1 LVSIPNL
8 LSGVLLYDQAQR
20 NIVGGTLPNERNVIS
35 GNVGWGV
42 EIRSNA
48 NSNSLLGNWIGLVG
62 TGQNTLGN
70 SLGGISISQ
79 SNSNKIG
86 NGTESGSNRIVGNGS
101 FGLQITHPLSTGNSL
116 FRNSIGN
123 HRFMEIDLGGDGPTP
138 NDRGDQDTGP
148 NELLNYPIIDF
159 VANSSIFV
167 QVSGSFEGAANT
179 LLEIDLYSEQ
189 AGLSER
195 RFIGS
200 RSFQTDNVGL
210 LTWTLEFSFG
220 LPEDAK
226 VYATARSSNGS
237 QSEFS
242 PPRSVGLLLPMWLD
256 NHNIREGDSGA
267 IVTIWRP
274 DMDDRSD
281 LVIDLKVSVPNQ
293 IALPPQVT
301 IPAGQP
307 LVQFSISSVDDL
319 TYESSLQVEV
329 VAKNHSG
336 EPAMRIIG
344 IRLLDN
350 DSPWRNYASP
360 MDVDSDGRITA
371 LDVLAIVNYLNSDQ
385 SKNLFTAPV
394 PNPPIYLDTI
404 EDQSVSSLDALFVI
418 NFLNSLGSLSGE
430 GEDKNLLKK
439 GEDDGGFV
447 DWLPSGFYAEL
458 ASNEDY
464 VSPIARRLRA
474 YNR

>member
-1 LVSIPNL
+1 
-8 LSGVLLYDQAQR
+8 
-20 NIVGGTLPNERNVIS
+20 
-35 GNVGWGV
+35 
-42 EIRSNA
+42 
-48 NSNSLLGNWIGLVG
+48 
-62 TGQNTLGN
+62 
-70 SLGGISISQ
+70 
-79 SNSNKIG
+79 
-86 NGTESGSNRIVGNGS
+86 
-101 FGLQITHPLSTGNSL
+101 
-116 FRNSIGN
+116 
-123 HRFMEIDLGGDGPTP
+123 
-138 NDRGDQDTGP
+138 
-148 NELLNYPIIDF
+148 
-159 VANSSIFV
+159 
-167 QVSGSFEGAANT
+167 
-179 LLEIDLYSEQ
+179 
-189 AGLSER
+189 
-195 RFIGS
+195 
-200 RSFQTDNVGL
+200 
-210 LTWTLEFSFG
+210 
-220 LPEDAK
+220 
-226 VYATARSSNGS
+226 
-237 QSEFS
+237 
-242 PPRSVGLLLPMWLD
+242 MWLD

-281 LVIDLKVSVPNQ
+281 VVIDLKASVPNQ
-293 IALPPQVT
+293 IALPTQVT

-336 EPAMRIIG
+336 ELAMRIIG

-385 SKNLFTAPV
+385 SKNLFAATV